1 MDVEN
6 KPKIGCVVMAAGNA
20 RRFGENKLAA
30 QLRGRSLILRA
41 LEAVPAEKFDKVV
54 VVTQYPEVM
63 RLAGEFHFAAIHN
76 PHPDYGIS
84 HTIELGLTALRDCD
98 GVLFQVS
105 DQPLLRRESVAE
117 LVDRWRTRPEKIV
130 ALGHGGVR
138 GNPCLFPARFFP
150 ELLELREDHGGNTVI
165 RRARGGSPPSG
176 RPGGGAPRRGY
187 RPSPGGIE
195 SGGAGMNP
203 TVYEFDAVIRK
214 VPDIDG
220 AYVEFPHDVQALF
233 GKGRVKVAATFD
245 GVPYAGSLVRMGTP
259 GHILGMRKDIR
270 AQIGKQP
277 GDTVHVTVRERG

>member
-1 MDVEN
+1 MC
-6 KPKIGCVVMAAGNA
+6 GHGRRQR

-176 RPGGGAPRRGY
+176 SPGGGAPRRGY

-220 AYVEFPHDVQALF
+220 AYVEFPHDVRRYSVWAESRCCHL
-233 GKGRVKVAATFD
+233 
-245 GVPYAGSLVRMGTP
+245 
-259 GHILGMRKDIR
+259 
-270 AQIGKQP
+270 
-277 GDTVHVTVRERG
+277 